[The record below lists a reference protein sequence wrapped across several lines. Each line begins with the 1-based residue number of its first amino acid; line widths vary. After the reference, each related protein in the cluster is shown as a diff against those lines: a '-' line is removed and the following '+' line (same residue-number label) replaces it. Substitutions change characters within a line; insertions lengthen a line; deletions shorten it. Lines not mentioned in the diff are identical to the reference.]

1 MSDLPEPVDQAS
13 DIADLVGESLGR
25 PIGSVT
31 SARVFLGHVDGS
43 YRTETLL
50 RLGADQALAR
60 RAAAREL
67 DLDLLGMAAAVDQ
80 LGLYE
85 VRSQAESHHDHLAR
99 PFAGRQLSTAARERI
114 AAEAT
119 TKPTVQL
126 VVGDG
131 LSAGAVHRHAP
142 LLLNELTAAF
152 AARGWSVGRPVA
164 VRHCRVGIM
173 GDIGPLTGAE
183 VVVLLIG
190 ERPGLATPESLS
202 IYLQWRPAPEGTD
215 ADRNVI
221 ANIHDRGLSHEEAVN
236 RAVALVELMR
246 VHEASGL
253 GLASGALA
261 PAGSEDGS

>member
-1 MSDLPEPVDQAS
+1 MSDLPERPDQ
-13 DIADLVGESLGR
+13 ESALRDVVAEKLGR
-25 PIGSVT
+25 PISSVT
-31 SARVFLGHVDGS
+31 PARVFLGHVDGS

-60 RAAAREL
+60 RAVAREL
-67 DLDLLGMAAAVDQ
+67 DLDLPEMAGAVDH

-85 VRSQAESHHDHLAR
+85 VRSQAESHDDHLAR

-114 AAEAT
+114 AAVAT
-119 TKPTVQL
+119 RKPTIQL

-142 LLLNELTAAF
+142 FLLKELVTAF
-152 AARGWSVGRPVA
+152 TARGWTVGRPVA
-164 VRHCRVGIM
+164 VRHCRVGVM
-173 GDIGPLTGAE
+173 GDIGPLTGAD

-202 IYLQWRPAPEGTD
+202 IYLQWRPAPDGTD

-221 ANIHDRGLSHEEAVN
+221 ANIHDRGLSHEEAVH
-236 RAVALVELMR
+236 RAVALVDLIR
-246 VHEASGL
+246 AHETSGL
-253 GLASGALA
+253 GLVSGALA
-261 PAGSEDGS
+261 PGEHEEGI